1 MIYILIKKNFIK
13 NIFFFLY
20 LCSIKG
26 MKKIKKIW
34 NVFKIEL
41 VLIMLFNEEE
51 CYLKKIWI
59 DII

>member
-1 MIYILIKKNFIK
+1 MIYILIKKKFIK
-13 NIFFFLY
+13 NIFFFIY
-20 LCSIKG
+20 VVWRG
-26 MKKIKKIW
+26 MKKKIW

-41 VLIMLFNEEE
+41 VLKMLFNEEE